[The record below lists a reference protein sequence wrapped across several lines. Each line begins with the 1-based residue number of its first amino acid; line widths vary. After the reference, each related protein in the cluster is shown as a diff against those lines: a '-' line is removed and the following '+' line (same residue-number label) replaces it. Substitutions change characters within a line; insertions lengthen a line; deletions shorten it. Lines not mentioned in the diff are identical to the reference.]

1 MEFLKRDKLPHFIP
15 RLDLTAEEL
24 NQQADVLLA
33 AINELAG
40 RIYIMKDRISLE
52 NRGQYAEEVN
62 YPILDE
68 MDRLAKELVRA
79 FNEINANHKYAMDNV
94 IALTDKYKS
103 LERRLNA
110 LDDRVALKTDLN
122 ALIERVNYVRDH
134 SLPSVGNDN
143 NWYIGDI
150 NTGVKA
156 TGNSG
161 VHMGNTEPTDP
172 AVGVWID
179 TSDETTITV
188 AEEVKF

>member
-1 MEFLKRDKLPHFIP
+1 MEFLNRNKLPAFVP

-24 NQQADVLLA
+24 NQQADVLVE

-40 RIYIMKDRISLE
+40 RIYIMKDRINSE

-79 FNEINANHKYAMDNV
+79 FNEITTNHKYTMDNV
-94 IALTDKYKS
+94 IALTDKYKN

-122 ALIERVNYVRDH
+122 SLI
-134 SLPSVGNDN
+134 
-143 NWYIGDI
+143 
-150 NTGVKA
+150 
-156 TGNSG
+156 
-161 VHMGNTEPTDP
+161 
-172 AVGVWID
+172 
-179 TSDETTITV
+179 
-188 AEEVKF
+188 

>member
-94 IALTDKYKS
+94 IALNDKYKS
-103 LERRLNA
+103 LERRLNS
-110 LDDRVALKTDLN
+110 LDDRAALKTDFN
-122 ALIERVNYVRDH
+122 ALIERVNYVAEH
-134 SLPSVGNDN
+134 SLPNVGNDN

-179 TSDETTITV
+179 TSDETTIAL

>member
-1 MEFLKRDKLPHFIP
+1 MEFLNRNKIPAFVP
-15 RLDLTAEEL
+15 RLDLTAEDL
-24 NQQADVLLA
+24 NQQADVLVE

-40 RIYIMKDRISLE
+40 RIYIMKDRIKSSE
-52 NRGQYAEEVN
+52 RSQFAEEVN

-79 FNEINANHKYAMDNV
+79 FNEITVNHEYTKNNVAALLIKYTN
-94 IALTDKYKS
+94 
-103 LERRLNA
+103 LERRLNS

-179 TSDETTITV
+179 TSDETTIAT

>member
-1 MEFLKRDKLPHFIP
+1 MEFLNRNKLPAFVP

-24 NQQADVLLA
+24 NQQADVLVA

-40 RIYIMKDRISLE
+40 RIYIMKDRIKYDE
-52 NRGQYAEEVN
+52 RGQYSEEKN

-79 FNEINANHKYAMDNV
+79 FNEITNNHNYTKDNINALFNKY
-94 IALTDKYKS
+94 TS

>member
-94 IALTDKYKS
+94 IALTNKYKS

-134 SLPSVGNDN
+134 SIPNVGPDN
-143 NWYIGDI
+143 NWYVGDI
-150 NTGVKA
+150 NTGVAA

-161 VHMGNTEPTDP
+161 VYMGNTEPTDP

-188 AEEVKF
+188 AEEVSF

>member
-1 MEFLKRDKLPHFIP
+1 MEFLNRNKLPAFVP

-24 NQQADVLLA
+24 NQQADILVE

-40 RIYIMKDRISLE
+40 RIYIMKDRIKSSE
-52 NRGQYAEEVN
+52 RSQFAEEVN

-79 FNEINANHKYAMDNV
+79 FNEITVNHEYTKNNVATLLNKYTN
-94 IALTDKYKS
+94 

-134 SLPSVGNDN
+134 SLPSVGPDN

-150 NTGVKA
+150 NTGVAA

-161 VHMGNTEPTDP
+161 VYMGNTEPTDP

-179 TSDETTITV
+179 TSDDTTIAV
-188 AEEVKF
+188 AEEVSF

>member
-1 MEFLKRDKLPHFIP
+1 MEFLNRNKIPAFVP
-15 RLDLTAEEL
+15 RLDLTAEDL
-24 NQQADVLLA
+24 NQQADVLVE

-40 RIYIMKDRISLE
+40 RIYIMKDRIKSSE
-52 NRGQYAEEVN
+52 RSQFAEEVN

-79 FNEINANHKYAMDNV
+79 FNEITVNHEYTKNNVAALLIKYTN
-94 IALTDKYKS
+94 
-103 LERRLNA
+103 LERRLNS

>member
-1 MEFLKRDKLPHFIP
+1 MEFLNRNKLPAFVP

-24 NQQADVLLA
+24 NQQADVLVA

-40 RIYIMKDRISLE
+40 RIYIMKDRIKYDE
-52 NRGQYAEEVN
+52 RGQYAEEKN

-79 FNEINANHKYAMDNV
+79 FNEITTNHKYAMDNV
-94 IALTDKYKS
+94 IALTDKYKN

-134 SLPSVGNDN
+134 SLPSVGEDN

-150 NTGVKA
+150 NTGVQA

-161 VHMGNTEPTDP
+161 VYMGNTEPTDP

-179 TSDETTITV
+179 TSDETTIAV
-188 AEEVKF
+188 AEEVSF

>member
-143 NWYIGDI
+143 NWYIGNI

>member
-1 MEFLKRDKLPHFIP
+1 MEFLNRNKLPAFVP

-24 NQQADVLLA
+24 NQQADVLVE

-40 RIYIMKDRISLE
+40 RIYIMKDRIKLE
-52 NRGQYAEEVN
+52 ERGQYAEEKD
-62 YPILDE
+62 YPILNE
-68 MDRLAKELVRA
+68 LDRLAQELARA
-79 FNEINANHKYAMDNV
+79 FNEIQANHKYTVNNVLSLTNKFKDLEDRIIAVADN
-94 IALTDKYKS
+94 A
-103 LERRLNA
+103 
-110 LDDRVALKTDLN
+110 ALKTELN
-122 ALIERVNYVRDH
+122 ALIDRVKVL
-134 SLPSVGNDN
+134 SQTFVPSVGQDN
-143 NWYIGDI
+143 NWYIGDV

-188 AEEVKF
+188 AEEVSF

>member
-1 MEFLKRDKLPHFIP
+1 MEFLNRNKLPAFVP

-24 NQQADVLLA
+24 NQQADVLVE

-40 RIYIMKDRISLE
+40 RIYIMKDRIKSSE
-52 NRGQYAEEVN
+52 RSQFAEEVN

-79 FNEINANHKYAMDNV
+79 FNEITVNHEYTKNNVAVLLNKYTN
-94 IALTDKYKS
+94 

-134 SLPSVGNDN
+134 SLPSVGPDN

-150 NTGVKA
+150 NTGVAA

-161 VHMGNTEPTDP
+161 VYMGNTEPTDP

-188 AEEVKF
+188 AEEVSF

>member
-1 MEFLKRDKLPHFIP
+1 MQYIAPGAIP
-15 RLDLTAEEL
+15 DFVPRSDLTAEEL
-24 NQQADVLLA
+24 TEMKNNLIT

-40 RIYIMKDRISLE
+40 RIYIMKDRITKGDRNKYSE
-52 NRGQYAEEVN
+52 ISNF
-62 YPILDE
+62 PILDE
-68 MDRLAKELVRA
+68 MDRLARELVRA
-79 FNEINANHKYAMDNV
+79 FNDIDTNHTYAKSNINMLFNKCTN
-94 IALTDKYKS
+94 
-103 LERRLNA
+103 LERRLNS

-134 SLPSVGNDN
+134 SLPSVGPDN

-150 NTGVKA
+150 NTGVAA

-161 VHMGNTEPTDP
+161 VYMGNTEPTDP

-179 TSDETTITV
+179 TSDETTIAV

>member
-1 MEFLKRDKLPHFIP
+1 MEFLNRNKLPAFVP

-24 NQQADVLLA
+24 NQQADVLVE

-40 RIYIMKDRISLE
+40 RIYIMKDRIQYDE
-52 NRGQYAEEVN
+52 RGQYAEEKN

-68 MDRLAKELVRA
+68 MDRLARELVRA
-79 FNEINANHKYAMDNV
+79 FNEITTNHNYAKYNINDLFN
-94 IALTDKYKS
+94 KYTN

-122 ALIERVNYVRDH
+122 ALIERVNYVREH
-134 SLPSVGNDN
+134 SLPSVGADN

-150 NTGVKA
+150 NTGVQA

-161 VHMGNTEPTDP
+161 VYMGNTEPTDP

-179 TSDETTITV
+179 TSDETTIAT
-188 AEEVKF
+188 AEEVSF

>member
-1 MEFLKRDKLPHFIP
+1 MEFLNRNKLPAFVP

-24 NQQADVLLA
+24 NQQADVLVE

-40 RIYIMKDRISLE
+40 RIYIMKDRIKYDE
-52 NRGQYAEEVN
+52 RGQYAEEKN

-79 FNEINANHKYAMDNV
+79 FNEITTNNNYAIANITALQEKYRN
-94 IALTDKYKS
+94 

-122 ALIERVNYVRDH
+122 ALIERVNYVREH
-134 SLPSVGNDN
+134 SLPSVGPDN

-150 NTGVKA
+150 NTGVAA

-161 VHMGNTEPTDP
+161 VHMGNTAPTDP
-172 AVGVWID
+172 AIGVWID
-179 TSDETTITV
+179 TSDETTIAT
-188 AEEVKF
+188 AEEVSF

>member
-1 MEFLKRDKLPHFIP
+1 MQYIAPGAIP
-15 RLDLTAEEL
+15 DFVPRSDLTAEEL
-24 NQQADVLLA
+24 TEMKNNLIT

-40 RIYIMKDRISLE
+40 RIYIMKDRIPKGDRNKYSE
-52 NRGQYAEEVN
+52 ISNF
-62 YPILDE
+62 PILDE
-68 MDRLAKELVRA
+68 MDRLARELVKA
-79 FNEINANHKYAMDNV
+79 FNAIDTNHDYAKLNINMLFNKYNN
-94 IALTDKYKS
+94 

-134 SLPSVGNDN
+134 SLPSVGSDN